1 MERKMILSKNT
12 LLYYIMNE
20 FGNNSDI
27 NLEVTE
33 HLDDQGGWTG
43 KISISSTETA
53 NQDDAYLTLLVETIG
68 HDYSFFN
75 EKGIERIRRR
85 N

>member
-1 MERKMILSKNT
+1 MILSKNT

-27 NLEVTE
+27 NLEVIE

-43 KISISSTETA
+43 KISISSTEAA
-53 NQDDAYLTLLVETIG
+53 NQDDAYLTLLVEAIG

>member
-33 HLDDQGGWTG
+33 YLDERGCWTG
-43 KISISSTETA
+43 KISIASIDRS
-53 NQDDAYLTLLVETIG
+53 NQDRAYLTSLTKAIG

-75 EKGIERIRRR
+75 EKGLYR
-85 N
+85 